1 MSNAS
6 SADAPRAAA
15 IVVAGGSGRRM
26 GGAVRKQYLEVG
38 GIPVL
43 QRAVTPFI
51 AHARISV
58 IVVVLP
64 PEDVEAPPAWLAG
77 LPVAIVAGGAER
89 GDSVW
94 NGLLATPEDAPTVLV
109 HDGAR
114 PFVTAEIIGRVLDGC
129 AEGGAIAAVQVTD
142 TIKEV
147 GPGGVILGTPDR
159 SRLWSAQTPQGFP
172 RAALVRAYER
182 AREEGVAATDDA
194 ALFERYCGP
203 VRVVAGSERNLK
215 VTRPADLAVA
225 EALALAG
232 HGAAGE

>member
-6 SADAPRAAA
+6 SADAARAAA

-38 GIPVL
+38 AIPVL

-51 AHARISV
+51 AHPRIGSV
-58 IVVVLP
+58 VVVLP

-77 LPVAIVAGGAER
+77 LPVTIVAGGAER

-114 PFVTAEIIGRVLDGC
+114 PFVTAEIIGRVLDAC
-129 AEGGAIAAVQVTD
+129 TEGGAIAAVQVTD

-147 GPGGVILGTPDR
+147 GPGGVVLGTPER

-225 EALALAG
+225 EALALAAHAG
-232 HGAAGE
+232 AGE

>member
-1 MSNAS
+1 
-6 SADAPRAAA
+6 
-15 IVVAGGSGRRM
+15 M

-43 QRAVTPFI
+43 QRAVTAFI
-51 AHARISV
+51 GHPRIGSV
-58 IVVVLP
+58 VVVLP
-64 PEDVEAPPAWLAG
+64 PEDVQTPPAWLAE
-77 LPVAIVAGGAER
+77 LPVTLVAGGAER

-94 NGLLATPEDAPTVLV
+94 NGLLATPQDAPTVLV

-114 PFVTAEIIGRVLDGC
+114 PFVTAEIIDRVLDAC

-147 GPGGVILGTPDR
+147 GPGGVVLGTPDR
-159 SRLWSAQTPQGFP
+159 ARLWSAQTPQGFP
-172 RAALVRAYER
+172 RAALVRTYER

>member
-6 SADAPRAAA
+6 SAEAPAAVA

-38 GIPVL
+38 GVPVL
-43 QRAVTPFI
+43 QRAITPFI
-51 AHARISV
+51 GHPRIGSV
-58 IVVVLP
+58 VVVLP
-64 PEDVEAPPAWLAG
+64 PEDVEAPPGWLAG
-77 LPVAIVAGGAER
+77 LPVTIVAGGAER

-94 NGLLATPEDAPTVLV
+94 NGLLATSEDAPMVLV

-114 PFVTAEIIGRVLDGC
+114 PFVTAEIIDRVLDGC

-147 GPGGVILGTPDR
+147 GPGGVILATPDR

-215 VTRPADLAVA
+215 VTRPADLALA